1 MKYIIDRFEDNF
13 AVCEDENQNFVDVE
27 KAKLPKDAREGD
39 IIIVNG
45 DKITVDKEST
55 KARKKEVQDL
65 FDSLF

>member
-13 AVCEDENQNFVDVE
+13 AVCEDENQNFVDIE
-27 KAKLPKDAREGD
+27 KSKLPEEAREGD

>member
-1 MKYIIDRFEDNF
+1 MKYVIDRFEDNF
-13 AVCEDENQNFVDVE
+13 AVCEDESQNFVDIE

-45 DKITVDKEST
+45 DMITVDKEST